1 MSIIMSKKQLQL
13 TIATP
18 LREVYQNYV
27 DQLTVTTVNG
37 EITILPDHIPLVV
50 PLETGQVMIKNDDHE
65 VYHAISGGLL
75 EVRHDN
81 KVIILSNRAENVSD
95 IDIERSE
102 KAIERA
108 RNVMSQEK
116 INPNEYIKLEKKI
129 QKELNRVKI
138 ASRNGQK
145 NS

>member
-1 MSIIMSKKQLQL
+1 MSNKIKL

-18 LREVYQNYV
+18 LQQVYKNDV

-37 EITILPDHIPLVV
+37 EITILPNHVPLVV
-50 PLETGQVMIKNDDHE
+50 PLELGQVMVKNDGKK
-65 VYHAISGGLL
+65 VYHAINGGLL

-81 KVIILSNRAENVSD
+81 EVIILSNRAENASD

-108 RNVMSQEK
+108 RHVMSQETL
-116 INPNEYIKLEKKI
+116 NPDEYVELEKNI

-138 ASRNGQK
+138 ASRNGQRK
-145 NS
+145 

>member
-1 MSIIMSKKQLQL
+1 MSTKKIKL

-18 LREVYQNYV
+18 LREVYQNDI

-50 PLETGQVMIKNDDHE
+50 PLKIGQVMIKNDDHE
-65 VYHAISGGLL
+65 IYHAINGGLL

-81 KVIILSNRAENVSD
+81 KVIILSNRAEHVSD

-108 RNVMSQEK
+108 REVMNNKS
-116 INPNEYIKLEKKI
+116 INPDEYVALQKNI

-138 ASRNGQK
+138 ASRKGQRK
-145 NS
+145 

>member
-1 MSIIMSKKQLQL
+1 MSTKKIKL

-18 LREVYQNYV
+18 LREVYQNDI

-50 PLETGQVMIKNDDHE
+50 PLKIGQVMIKNDDHE
-65 VYHAISGGLL
+65 IYHAINGGLL

-81 KVIILSNRAENVSD
+81 KVIILSNRAEHVSD

-108 RNVMSQEK
+108 RVVMNNKS
-116 INPNEYIKLEKKI
+116 INPDEYVALQKNI

-138 ASRNGQK
+138 ASRKGQRK
-145 NS
+145 